1 MANTI
6 IKGKIF
12 GETVNDLIEGSDS
25 FLDIVKVSDYTAE
38 EGTTVEFPVVGFL
51 GDAIEVTNGKANY
64 VDVNDKS
71 VQATFKQYDMG
82 VKLSDMELKESRID
96 RATGIRVQQT
106 ADSIKSKLKKLLI
119 ETLDTQQA
127 LEVEKLDEN
136 AVLDAQGLL
145 GERLEQRA
153 SYIIANG
160 KTINT
165 LVKNVY
171 TSNKTEKANTV
182 FDSKTIRYNNVA
194 DGVFYLVQED
204 VMELLIGRGIESNVY
219 RESDFHGEKINT
231 DIIASAIVTEENRV
245 VKVTVKTSEVEG
257 ASTKT
262 TK

>member
-38 EGTTVEFPVVGFL
+38 TGTTVEFPVVGFL
-51 GDAIEVTNGKANY
+51 GDAIEVTNGVANY
-64 VDVNDKS
+64 VDVTDKS
-71 VQATFKQYDMG
+71 VKATFKQYDMG

-119 ETLDTQQA
+119 ATLDAQQKA
-127 LEVEKLDEN
+127 LEVAQLDEN
-136 AVLDAQGLL
+136 AVLEAQGLL
-145 GERLEQRA
+145 GERLDQRPT
-153 SYIIANG
+153 YIIANG
-160 KTINT
+160 KTMSK
-165 LVKNVY
+165 LLKNV
-171 TSNKTEKANTV
+171 TTNKSEKSNTV
-182 FDSKTIRYNNVA
+182 FDAKTIRYDNVA
-194 DGVFYLVQED
+194 DDVFYLVQED
-204 VMELLIGRGIESNVY
+204 VMELLIGRGIQSNVY

-245 VKVTVKTSEVEG
+245 VKVTVSAG
-257 ASTKT
+257 
-262 TK
+262 